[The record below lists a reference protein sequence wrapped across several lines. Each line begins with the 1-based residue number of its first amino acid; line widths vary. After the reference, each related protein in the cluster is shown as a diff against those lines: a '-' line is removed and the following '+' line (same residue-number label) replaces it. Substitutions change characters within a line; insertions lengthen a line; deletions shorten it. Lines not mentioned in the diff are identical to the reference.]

1 MPSIGFGTF
10 VGGKNT
16 PDAYKGTKVVISV
29 PHLFPKIQFLIL
41 DQIFKQKKGL
51 NPPLVDLFFYIDIQ

>member
-29 PHLFPKIQFLIL
+29 PHLFPKIQFFIL
-41 DQIFKQKKGL
+41 DQIFKQKR
-51 NPPLVDLFFYIDIQ
+51 V